1 MDVKMINQR
10 ADIETTRMSEIF
22 DGKMVMVDQLW
33 LWIVDQG
40 TIDPRLTPLLWPRL
54 TPYAFAGS
62 VVTFFPENE
71 DSAKDGGIPK
81 QGDLRDSIENDICG
95 DDAVKCDNC
104 FDFAAVVVE
113 HAVTLL
119 LERTLNPDLQVF
131 RIFEESIDILVS
143 GADQYLLPLV

>member
-1 MDVKMINQR
+1 LICD
-10 ADIETTRMSEIF
+10 SHLYF
-22 DGKMVMVDQLW
+22 DLGS
-33 LWIVDQG
+33 
-40 TIDPRLTPLLWPRL
+40 P
-54 TPYAFAGS
+54 PYAFAGS